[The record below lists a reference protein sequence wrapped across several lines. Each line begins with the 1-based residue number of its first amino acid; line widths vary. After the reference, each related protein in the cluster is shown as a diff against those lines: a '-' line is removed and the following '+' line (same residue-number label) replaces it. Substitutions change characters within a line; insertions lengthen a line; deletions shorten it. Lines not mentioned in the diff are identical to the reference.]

1 MGFIWQLSVGGYL
14 MMNKISNCTIRVR
27 HQLSNAENRMAN
39 DFSAAVASSFLN
51 KQHLH

>member
-1 MGFIWQLSVGGYL
+1 M

-27 HQLSNAENRMAN
+27 HQVSNVESRMVN
-39 DFSAAVASSFLN
+39 DFSAAVVSLFLN